1 MLYIKHNLSIH
12 FELNVEINKL
22 KDYMSYQARITS
34 EPLAFLGVL
43 RIYYI
48 TVNSFPRIIIC
59 GSEINS
65 QRTWK

>member
-34 EPLAFLGVL
+34 EPLAFHCVL
-43 RIYYI
+43 RM
-48 TVNSFPRIIIC
+48 VNSFPRIIIC
-59 GSEINS
+59 GSEKNS